1 MKLLTHHL
9 KGDST
14 MLNIDYTQELIG
26 LKDATVTSV
35 ERDESSLHIHI
46 KMHRK
51 LHQCPRC
58 HKSTEKVHDYR
69 TQRIKDVSAF
79 GCYTFIHLRKR
90 RYVCPYCNKRF
101 YEKISFLPRYH
112 RITSRLIANILN
124 AFREVN
130 STKTLAKAANVSSTT
145 ATRIFDH
152 IQYHNGNLPRVIS
165 MDEFRGNADGE
176 KFQCIVTDPEHRR
189 VLDILPNRK
198 SEDLYGYFLRYND
211 RQNVKYVVIDMSG
224 PYRCLAKA
232 IFPKA
237 QIIAD
242 KYHVVRQVTWAFEN
256 VRKAE
261 QKKFHEQRR
270 RYFKRSRRLLLKRP
284 EKLTPSETDQVE
296 SMLRISERLRHAYV
310 LKNEFYKVMD
320 SPNSYEA
327 KKQLAK
333 WYMLASGYNLPEF
346 DDCFRA
352 FTNWQKEILN
362 SFDVPYTNG
371 FTEGVN
377 NKIKVIKRN
386 AYGIRNFNR
395 FRNRI
400 LHVMA

>member
-1 MKLLTHHL
+1 
-9 KGDST
+9 
-14 MLNIDYTQELIG
+14 MLYKDYTQELVG
-26 LKDATVTSV
+26 LKDVTVTSV
-35 ERDESSLHIHI
+35 QRKENNLHIY
-46 KMHRK
+46 MRMQRK
-51 LHQCPRC
+51 THKCPRC
-58 HKSTEKVHDYR
+58 NNDTDKVHDYR
-69 TQRIKDVSAF
+69 TQRIKDISSF
-79 GCYTFIHLRKR
+79 GSYTFLHLRKR
-90 RYVCPYCNKRF
+90 RYVCPTCNKRF
-101 YEKISFLPRYH
+101 YEETSFIPRYH
-112 RITSRLIANILN
+112 LITSRLFANILYS
-124 AFREVN
+124 FREVTSIKN
-130 STKTLAKAANVSSTT
+130 LANLANVSPTT
-145 ATRIFDH
+145 AARIFDH
-152 IQYHNGNLPRVIS
+152 VKYSAKTLPTVVS
-165 MDEFRGNADGE
+165 MDEFKGNADGE
-176 KFQCIVTDPEHRR
+176 KFQCILTDPEHKK
-189 VLDILPNRK
+189 VVDILPNRK
-198 SEDLYGYFLRYND
+198 SEDLYRYFLKFDD
-211 RQNVKYVVIDMSG
+211 RHTVKYVVIDMSG
-224 PYRCLAKA
+224 PYRCLART

-270 RYFKRSRRLLLKRP
+270 KYFKRSRRVLLKRP
-284 EKLTPSETDQVE
+284 EKLSSSEADQVE
-296 SMLRISERLRHAYV
+296 SMLRISERLRQAYA

-320 SPNSYEA
+320 SKNSFEA

-333 WYMLASGYNLPEF
+333 WYMLVSGYNLVEF
-346 DDCFRA
+346 NDCFKA

-386 AYGIRNFNR
+386 AYGIRNFTR

>member
-1 MKLLTHHL
+1 
-9 KGDST
+9 
-14 MLNIDYTQELIG
+14 MLNIDYTEELIG
-26 LKDATVTSV
+26 LKDVTITSV
-35 ERDESSLHIHI
+35 ERSENKLSIHI

-51 LHQCPRC
+51 AHICPRC

-69 TQRIKDVSAF
+69 IQRIKDVSAF
-79 GCYTFIHLRKR
+79 GNHTFIHLRKR

-101 YEKISFLPRYH
+101 YEEISFLPRYH

-124 AFREVN
+124 SFREVN
-130 STKTLAKAANVSSTT
+130 SAKTVAKAANVSSTT

-152 IQYHNGNLPRVIS
+152 IQYQNRKLPRVLS
-165 MDEFRGNADGE
+165 MDEFKGNADGE
-176 KFQCIVTDPEHRR
+176 KFQCIITDPEHRR

-198 SEDLYGYFLRYND
+198 SEDLYGYFLRYHD

-224 PYRCLAKA
+224 PYRSLART

-237 QIIAD
+237 HIIAD

-270 RYFKRSRRLLLKRP
+270 KYFKRSRRLLLKRP
-284 EKLTPSETDQVE
+284 EKLTPSEVDQVE
-296 SMLRISERLRHAYV
+296 AMLMISERLRYAYV

-320 SPNSYEA
+320 SPSSYEA

-346 DDCFRA
+346 NDCFRA

-371 FTEGVN
+371 YTEGVN

>member
-1 MKLLTHHL
+1 
-9 KGDST
+9 
-14 MLNIDYTQELIG
+14 MLNTNYVQELIG
-26 LKDATVTSV
+26 LEDVIVTKV
-35 ERDESSLHIHI
+35 ERKDNQLDINLIMPRRIHS
-46 KMHRK
+46 
-51 LHQCPRC
+51 CPRC
-58 HKSTEKVHDYR
+58 NSNTDKIHDYR
-69 TQRIKDVSAF
+69 IQKIKDISSF
-79 GCYTFIHLRKR
+79 GSHTILHLRKR
-90 RYVCPYCNKRF
+90 RYVCHFCNKRF
-101 YEKISFLPRYH
+101 YEQIPFLPRYH

-124 AFREVN
+124 SLRTVHSIKDVA
-130 STKTLAKAANVSSTT
+130 KTANVSSTT

-152 IQYHNGNLPRVIS
+152 IKYSNKSLPRVVS
-165 MDEFRGNADGE
+165 MDEFKGNAGGE
-176 KFQCIVTDPEHRR
+176 KFQCIITDPEHKK

-198 SEDLYGYFLRYND
+198 SEDLYGYFLKYKD
-211 RQNVKYVVIDMSG
+211 RHNVKYIVMDMSG
-224 PYRCLAKA
+224 PYRCLAKTV
-232 IFPKA
+232 FPKA

-270 RYFKRSRRLLLKRP
+270 KYFKRSRRVLLKRP
-284 EKLTPSETDQVE
+284 ENLTPSEVDQVE
-296 SMLRISERLRHAYV
+296 AMLSISERLRHAYV

-320 SPNSYEA
+320 SSNSYEA

-333 WYMLASGYNLPEF
+333 WYMLVYGYKLPEF
-346 DDCFRA
+346 DNCFRA
-352 FTNWQKEILN
+352 FNNWQKEILN

-371 FTEGVN
+371 YTEGVN

-386 AYGIRNFNR
+386 AFGMKNFER